1 MHLLQN
7 SLGQLDH
14 IPQPGIVLLTA
25 EIVNKPLDL
34 GLLLLRRDKISGQRP
49 GPREERRIWG
59 RYERLIL
66 PKLEDFPNPVKHWPI
81 LGDGQS

>member
-1 MHLLQN
+1 MHPLQN

-34 GLLLLRRDKISGQRP
+34 GLLLLRRDKDQGHGKNVESGANM
-49 GPREERRIWG
+49 
-59 RYERLIL
+59 
-66 PKLEDFPNPVKHWPI
+66 KA
-81 LGDGQS
+81 